1 MTCFQ
6 NIICNFMVFNIIL
19 HAGIRLNQALHA
31 GIGLNQALH
40 AGIRL
45 NQAKEVSLYVQ
56 LNSSSFTSIILISN
70 TTTNI
75 LLLSHSHI
83 VKYKHISNNIIIISI
98 YCSQKKWLIQ
108 KHVTKLIVCNTTL
121 YRYIV
126 FLMCIHFYELSYINT
141 SLIIFL

>member
-1 MTCFQ
+1 M
-6 NIICNFMVFNIIL
+6 
-19 HAGIRLNQALHA
+19 HAGIRLNQALY
-31 GIGLNQALH
+31 

-83 VKYKHISNNIIIISI
+83 VKYKHTSNNIIIIGI

-126 FLMCIHFYELSYINT
+126 FFNVYTLLWVVIYQYITNKT
-141 SLIIFL
+141 IIKKYIFVTLQ